1 MQATNRPKKL
11 FNLPLLLLI
20 IIIPLLLLLALF
32 PWSTAKYMEQQGANL
47 LREQF
52 SSPLKTQYYQLLRGF
67 AKNKEHTLDV
77 AYSLR
82 EKGLLQAS
90 KHLLTEKI
98 IFSGLSSAEQHR
110 YLLILLANYIDA
122 YHKASGL
129 IRDKHQLLFKIR
141 VQLQKLEQYD
151 DLSNAEL
158 QTIAEASAD
167 FGLLPLS
174 IKSYYQLA
182 DKSPLYRKQWLAEA
196 GKWANKSENYTEAA
210 RAFKL
215 ASEISNK
222 GANKA
227 LSFNS
232 YTEKW
237 LNAAVK
243 ANQFK
248 MLKPFFVEIEN
259 NIPQSLEVVEK
270 LANISVQ
277 AGLYA
282 TASKLFNHLAL
293 HDQIEQKQRWYEKA
307 AHWAFKAENYDKAAK
322 YLIKA
327 KQIANS
333 DNDRWVIKQR
343 LVNVYVKGKKP
354 KQALTVLLPM
364 LKEMPENQKLV
375 EQAIHIA
382 LENKQ
387 ILIARELNQTYLQ
400 RNPNSLNALNSQIE
414 IEIIDKNYTSA
425 IYYIKKVIKLNPNA
439 INPRQQWAQ
448 LEEQQGHYQLA
459 LELWQWIYKISKQPE
474 HLQKIIQLA
483 QGNLKGKGL
492 ATLQYIA
499 LQQELPQQAV
509 YDVFFHLVNSGK
521 KKSAEQFLRNY
532 LDQHKIDKKL
542 LETLA
547 RWYGGEKRYTEALQR
562 WAQIEKNFGRSKI
575 STLNRFELLWL
586 SRHKQKA
593 HQLWKKYRHQWLKTA
608 NPAQLSIMAEVAW
621 RYKHKNAALSYYK
634 RLINKRYRGS
644 LQQRA
649 LQYTR
654 IAILHTELG
663 HPRKALS
670 MYRKGFIK
678 TLRTDL
684 LINGLQLSFDQRDQ
698 YNFKR
703 FTQLAKKHRN
713 RFRSKSRYWLLQA
726 ASAQQGKN
734 YKVAPKYYRKA
745 LLLKPSSN
753 EARNGVKSIKKYLKN
768 A

>member
-1 MQATNRPKKL
+1 MQATNTPQRL

-32 PWSTAKYMEQQGANL
+32 PWSTAQYMEQQGADL

-67 AKNKEHTLDV
+67 GKNKKHTLDV
-77 AYSLR
+77 AYALR

-90 KHLLTEKI
+90 NHLLMEKI
-98 IFSGLSSAEQHR
+98 IFSGLSSTEQHQ
-110 YLLILLANYIDA
+110 YILILLANYIDA

-129 IRDKHQLLFKIR
+129 MRDKQQLLFKIR
-141 VQLQKLEQYD
+141 IQLQKLEQYD

-158 QTIAEASAD
+158 QTLAEASAD

-215 ASEISNK
+215 ASGISNK
-222 GANKA
+222 SSKSSN
-227 LSFNS
+227 FNS

-237 LNAAVK
+237 LNAAIK
-243 ANQFK
+243 ANQFEVIK
-248 MLKPFFVEIEN
+248 SFFAEIES
-259 NIPQSLEVVEK
+259 NIPQSLAVVEK
-270 LANISVQ
+270 LANISIQ
-277 AGLYA
+277 AGLYP

-293 HDQIEQKQRWYEKA
+293 YDQIEQKQRWYEKA
-307 AHWAFKAENYDKAAK
+307 SYWIFKAENYDKAAE

-327 KQIANS
+327 KQIANN
-333 DNDRWVIKQR
+333 DNDRWAIKQR
-343 LVNVYVKGKKP
+343 LINTYVKGKKP

-375 EQAIHIA
+375 DQAIHIA
-382 LENKQ
+382 LEDKQ
-387 ILIARELNQTYLQ
+387 ILIARELNQSYLQ
-400 RNPNSLNALNSQIE
+400 RNPSSLNALNNQIE
-414 IEIIDKNYTSA
+414 IEIMDKHYTAA
-425 IYYIKKVIKLNPNA
+425 IYYIKKVIRITPNA
-439 INPRQQWAQ
+439 ISPRQQWAR
-448 LEEQQGHYQLA
+448 LEEHQGHYQLA
-459 LELWQWIYKISKQPE
+459 LELWQWIYKISKQPK

-483 QGNLKGKGL
+483 QRNLKGKGL

-499 LQQELPQQAV
+499 LQHELPQQAV
-509 YDVFFHLVNSGK
+509 YDVFFHLVNSDK
-521 KKSAEQFLRNY
+521 KKSAEQFLKNY
-532 LDQHKIDKKL
+532 LDQHKADKKL

-547 RWYGGEKRYTEALQR
+547 QWYGGEKRYAEALQR
-562 WAQIEKNFGRSKI
+562 WAQIEKSFGRSKT

-586 SRHKQKA
+586 SHHKQKA
-593 HQLWKKYRHQWLKTA
+593 HRLWKKYRHQWLKTA

-634 RLINKRYRGS
+634 RLINKRYRS
-644 LQQRA
+644 SSQQRA

-663 HPRKALS
+663 RPRKALS
-670 MYRKGFIK
+670 TYRKGFIK

-703 FTQLAKKHRN
+703 LTQLAKKHKS
-713 RFRSKSRYWLLQA
+713 RFSSKSRYWLLQA
-726 ASAQQGKN
+726 AYAQQGKN
-734 YKVAPKYYRKA
+734 YKTALKYYRKA

-753 EARNGVKSIKKYLKN
+753 EARSGVKSIKKYLKN